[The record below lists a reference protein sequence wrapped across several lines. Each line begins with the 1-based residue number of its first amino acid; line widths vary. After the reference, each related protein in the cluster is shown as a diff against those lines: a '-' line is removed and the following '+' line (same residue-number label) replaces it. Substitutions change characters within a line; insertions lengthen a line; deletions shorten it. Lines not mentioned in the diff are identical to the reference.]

1 MLPPEIIDHV
11 LSFLQWDRATLK
23 ACAQI
28 LRLSKLVERHLYAHL
43 TVQNLNFTSWI
54 RTSDAYYPSDLLK
67 LTLDNPNIPKH
78 IRSLRINLFV
88 SKGWLSAAASN
99 YQELESILPALTQL
113 QAILL
118 SSTNSSIRWHDLRE
132 SFRISFTNCLR
143 LPTLTDVKVSNID
156 AFPLSA
162 LDHCSS
168 LKRLLLLGSFR
179 YLPSASSLPHPS
191 LDSLV
196 LHQCSSM
203 ETVTSWMESRSLHSL
218 DFNGDFMLFSQL
230 LEVCA
235 NTLTTLMV
243 HVPHTCTLTL
253 CLTSSNNQITN
264 VF

>member
-43 TVQNLNFTSWI
+43 TVRNLHVNSWN

-78 IRSLRINLFV
+78 VRSLRINLDV
-88 SKGWLSAAASN
+88 PQGWLSVAAPK
-99 YQELESILPALTQL
+99 YHELELILPALTQL

-118 SSTNSSIRWHDLRE
+118 SSLSSCIGWHDLRE
-132 SFRISFTNCLR
+132 SFRTAFTNCLR
-143 LPTLTDVKVSNID
+143 LPTLTDVKVSNIN

-168 LKRLLLLGSFR
+168 LKRLLLLGSFH
-179 YLPSASSLPHPS
+179 YLPPVSSLPHLS

-196 LHQCSSM
+196 LHQCTSM

-218 DFNGDFMLFSQL
+218 DFNGDFRLFSQL

-243 HVPHTCTLTL
+243 HVPHTCTLHSL
-253 CLTSSNNQITN
+253 PHIK
-264 VF
+264 